1 MKRVAAFAALLTLS
15 GCLVGPDYER
25 PPPATPPTLEFKE
38 TLPGWAGEWRMRW
51 RGLDY
56 AWRIS
61 GVNFDEA
68 FRDIMRGVARVAS
81 GHGAPD

>member
-1 MKRVAAFAALLTLS
+1 
-15 GCLVGPDYER
+15 
-25 PPPATPPTLEFKE
+25 
-38 TLPGWAGEWRMRW
+38 MRW